1 MLGGLVVV
9 PVIDVSRAVVKG
21 NGLQRAAVNSPTVFR
36 VSTKASGEA
45 ELDVTVTGGVTQ
57 VLEREKDTF
66 NSNFM
71 SCKSLL
77 WYLFSVFIDVLVMN
91 CNLFHLVKK
100 LLPVFNLENNKDLCH
115 L

>member
-1 MLGGLVVV
+1 LLGGLVVV

-21 NGLQRAAVNSPTVFR
+21 NGLQRAAVNSPTMFR

-71 SCKSLL
+71 NCKS
-77 WYLFSVFIDVLVMN
+77 LFSVFIDVLVMN